1 MDTSGT
7 NLGQVTPST
16 RPDNYTKEELAQ
28 ILKFGAANIF
38 KQDAGQSKL
47 EEMDLDDVINKAEA
61 YETATA
67 PTGTSLGGEE
77 FLNQFAVQ
85 DVKADMTSWDEIIPV
100 EARAQ
105 IDEERRKEDLAVQN
119 QQRRAAA
126 QLPPGT
132 YHGADGAPGSR
143 ESSPQSP
150 KVKAEKKK
158 AAPARKSDAQ
168 RSMELKERDLRV
180 LVRGLQR
187 FGDIRHR
194 YDAIVKDARLENK
207 NRTII
212 TQTIDDLLKTCRD
225 AIEAKQDLLESRKA
239 AGDEITVAMKNKAV
253 LVTFKSI
260 SNINAETVIQRAEEL
275 KIVHQCEFVSL
286 RIRWSGVGRSRR
298 IYSFR
303 PPPSQRSGQVGLPR
317 RRD

>member
-7 NLGQVTPST
+7 NLGQTQSST
-16 RPDNYTKEELAQ
+16 RPENYTKEELAS

-38 KQDAGQSKL
+38 KQDGEGQSKL

-85 DVKADMTSWDEIIPV
+85 DVKADMTSWEDIIP
-100 EARAQ
+100 ADLRAEV
-105 IDEERRKEDLAVQN
+105 DEERRKEQVAAAAQAQSL
-119 QQRRAAA
+119 RRAAA
-126 QLPPGT
+126 QVP
-132 YHGADGAPGSR
+132 DGAYRGHDGGHKSR

-150 KVKAEKKK
+150 KGK
-158 AAPARKSDAQ
+158 APAKKPAASRKTDVQ
-168 RSMELKERDLRV
+168 RSMDLKDRDLRV

-207 NRTII
+207 NRGVI
-212 TQTIDDLLKTCRD
+212 TQIVDDLIKLCRD
-225 AIEAKQDLLESRKA
+225 AVAVKQDSLESKRV
-239 AGDEITVAMKNKAV
+239 AGEEITVAMKNKAV
-253 LVTFKSI
+253 LVTFKGI
-260 SNINAETVIQRAEEL
+260 TNINAETVVQRADEL
-275 KIVHQCEFVSL
+275 KIVHQCEWLSPVSHVSL
-286 RIRWSGVGRSRR
+286 
-298 IYSFR
+298 
-303 PPPSQRSGQVGLPR
+303 PP
-317 RRD
+317 

>member
-7 NLGQVTPST
+7 NLGQVQSST
-16 RPDNYTKEELAQ
+16 RPENYTKEELAS

-38 KQDAGQSKL
+38 KQDANGQSKL

-85 DVKADMTSWDEIIPV
+85 DVKADMTTWEDIIP
-100 EARAQ
+100 ADLRAEV
-105 IDEERRKEDLAVQN
+105 DEERRKEQVAAAQLAQT
-119 QQRRAAA
+119 QRRAAA
-126 QLPPGT
+126 VLPPGA
-132 YHGADGAPGSR
+132 YQGHDGAPRSR

-150 KVKAEKKK
+150 KGKEKEKKK
-158 AAPARKSDAQ
+158 AGPARKTEVQ

-207 NRTII
+207 NRAVI
-212 TQTIDDLLKTCRD
+212 TQTIDDLLKICRD
-225 AIEAKQDLLESRKA
+225 AVDDKKELLESKRV
-239 AGDEITVAMKNKAV
+239 AGEEITVAMKNKAV
-253 LVTFKSI
+253 LVTFKQV
-260 SNINAETVIQRAEEL
+260 SNINAETVVQRADEL
-275 KIVHQCEFVSL
+275 KVVHHCESCGVFARGSL
-286 RIRWSGVGRSRR
+286 S
-298 IYSFR
+298 
-303 PPPSQRSGQVGLPR
+303 
-317 RRD
+317 